1 MARNVSPDFIKD
13 PYRSELS
20 KRLSN
25 PRNCCSEYYRCSRM
39 GTQIPVVCELGP
51 KAQKEFDLCVSK
63 LLDLSDFEAWYP
75 LRGAIRNLD
84 QARAL
89 KTCAVMAALFAVT
102 TKLTREGVL
111 AKAIGYET
119 AWEYGAKRLKTAR
132 VALKELEDKIREAE
146 ARRPD
151 VLATTKFTDYKR
163 ALCDLVV
170 CGLTALDQL
179 YEIEGLATSRKTIEV
194 VNKTQFRQAIDEI
207 LHDSSLADGARYW
220 GELQDL
226 LDGVEEI
233 FRRPNPSEWKREPP
247 ASFDRNGNRLRTD
260 VRKIT
265 ATDEAVLKRYVNLLS
280 PGFYDKIEN
289 ASDQVA
295 VLLEVMN
302 SQHPPF
308 PPVLTYTLQL
318 ALMHGDDLKDLR
330 AKQTKDDR

>member
-75 LRGAIRNLD
+75 LRGAIRDLD

-170 CGLTALDQL
+170 CGLTALDSASAGARSQGRFWTSTPL
-179 YEIEGLATSRKTIEV
+179 SLPKAVHGEQTLIGFSPTSSRKGFLRR
-194 VNKTQFRQAIDEI
+194 VN
-207 LHDSSLADGARYW
+207 W
-220 GELQDL
+220 
-226 LDGVEEI
+226 
-233 FRRPNPSEWKREPP
+233 RR
-247 ASFDRNGNRLRTD
+247 L
-260 VRKIT
+260 
-265 ATDEAVLKRYVNLLS
+265 
-280 PGFYDKIEN
+280 
-289 ASDQVA
+289 
-295 VLLEVMN
+295 
-302 SQHPPF
+302 
-308 PPVLTYTLQL
+308 
-318 ALMHGDDLKDLR
+318 
-330 AKQTKDDR
+330 